1 MGPVNIYNK
10 RNKMAVNVDMV
21 YKTVLLILNK
31 EQRGNMT
38 PDEFN
43 KVATQV
49 QLEIFE
55 SYFETL
61 NQQVRRPDN
70 DTEYSDRVKNVDQAI
85 SIFKEYGNATYVG
98 GGNYFTLP
106 TTSGAGVATQ
116 TLTGNGTSISFP
128 FTSITSSQL
137 AGGVIA
143 VTVNGI
149 STTNFTIS
157 GANIIFNSIPALNAA
172 IIVTATPEDFYRLGT
187 VIYQDSKEVQLT
199 QRNELLYLNST
210 PLLAPTTTYPVYLYE
225 NSKLYLYPQTIISD
239 ITVSYLR
246 KPIDVT
252 WNFIIPSGQNYYQY
266 NPTNSV
272 NFELSKTEQSNIIL
286 KVLLYSGVVIRDP
299 SIIQVASQQVQQEQ
313 LNSKQ

>member
-1 MGPVNIYNK
+1 
-10 RNKMAVNVDMV
+10 MAVNVDIV

-31 EQRGNMT
+31 EQRGNLS

-61 NQQVRRPDN
+61 NQQIRRPDN
-70 DTEYSDRVKNVDQAI
+70 DTEYADRVKNVDQDI
-85 SIFKEYGNATYVG
+85 SVFKTYGNATYVAAG
-98 GGNYFTLP
+98 GFFNLP
-106 TTSGAGVATQ
+106 TTSGAGSATQ
-116 TLTGNGTSISFP
+116 TLTGTGTATSFP

-137 AGGVIA
+137 ASSVIVVTINGV
-143 VTVNGI
+143 
-149 STTNFTIS
+149 STTAFTIS
-157 GANIIFNSIPALNAA
+157 GANISFTTIPALNDA
-172 IIVTATPEDFYRLGT
+172 IVVTATPEDFYRLGT
-187 VIYQDSKEVQLT
+187 VIYQDTKEVQLS

-210 PLLAPTTTYPVYLYE
+210 PLIAPTTTYPIYLYE
-225 NSKLYLYPQTIISD
+225 DNKLYLYPVSITSD
-239 ITVSYLR
+239 VQVSYLR
-246 KPIDVT
+246 KPVDVI
-252 WNFIIPSGQNYYQY
+252 WNFTIPAGQNYYQY

-299 SIIQVASQQVQQEQ
+299 SIVNIASQQVQQETQ
-313 LNSKQ
+313 RSTL

>member
-1 MGPVNIYNK
+1 
-10 RNKMAVNVDMV
+10 MAVNVDIV

-31 EQRGNMT
+31 EQRGNLS

-61 NQQVRRPDN
+61 NQQARRPDN
-70 DTEYSDRVKNVDQAI
+70 DTEYADRVKNVDQDI
-85 SIFKEYGNATYVG
+85 SVFKTYGDATYVPAG
-98 GGNYFTLP
+98 GYFTLP

-137 AGGVIA
+137 ASSVIA
-143 VTVNGI
+143 VTIDGV
-149 STTNFTIS
+149 STTAFTIS
-157 GANIIFNSIPALNAA
+157 GANIIFNSIPANNAA
-172 IIVTATPEDFYRLGT
+172 IVVTATPEDFYRLGT
-187 VIYQDSKEVQLT
+187 VIYQNEKEVQLS

-210 PLLAPTTTYPVYLYE
+210 PLIAPTTTYPIYLYE
-225 NSKLYLYPQTIISD
+225 NSKLYLYPQSITSD
-239 ITVSYLR
+239 IQVSYLR
-246 KPIDVT
+246 KPVDVI
-252 WNFIIPSGQNYYQY
+252 WNFTIPSGQNYYQY

-299 SIIQVASQQVQQEQ
+299 SIVQVAAQQVQQEVQ
-313 LNSKQ
+313 RSTL

>member
-1 MGPVNIYNK
+1 
-10 RNKMAVNVDMV
+10 MAVNVDIV

-61 NQQVRRPDN
+61 NQQIRRPDN
-70 DTEYSDRVKNVDQAI
+70 DTEYADRVKNVDQDI
-85 SIFKEYGNATYVG
+85 SVFKTYGNATYVPAG
-98 GGNYFTLP
+98 GFFNLP
-106 TTSGAGVATQ
+106 TTSGAGSATQ
-116 TLTGNGTSISFP
+116 TLTGNGTASSFP

-137 AGGVIA
+137 ASSVITVTINGV
-143 VTVNGI
+143 
-149 STTNFTIS
+149 STTAYVINGTNISFTT
-157 GANIIFNSIPALNAA
+157 IPALNDA

-187 VIYQDSKEVQLT
+187 VIYQDTKEVQLS

-210 PLLAPTTTYPVYLYE
+210 PLIAPTTTYPIYLYE
-225 NSKLYLYPQTIISD
+225 DNKLYLYPVSITSD
-239 ITVSYLR
+239 VQVSYLR
-246 KPIDVT
+246 KPVDVI
-252 WNFIIPSGQNYYQY
+252 WNFTIPSGQNYYQY

-272 NFELSKTEQSNIIL
+272 DFELSKTEQANIIL

-299 SIIQVASQQVQQEQ
+299 SIVNIASQQVQQETQ
-313 LNSKQ
+313 RSTL

>member
-1 MGPVNIYNK
+1 
-10 RNKMAVNVDMV
+10 MAVNVDIV

-31 EQRGNMT
+31 EQRGNLS

-70 DTEYSDRVKNVDQAI
+70 DTEYADRVKNVDQDI
-85 SIFKEYGNATYVG
+85 SVFKTYGDATYVPAG
-98 GGNYFTLP
+98 GYFTLP

-116 TLTGNGTSISFP
+116 TLTGNGTAISFP

-137 AGGVIA
+137 ASSVIA
-143 VTVNGI
+143 VTIGGV
-149 STTNFTIS
+149 STTAFTIS
-157 GANIIFNSIPALNAA
+157 GANIIFNSIPANNAA
-172 IIVTATPEDFYRLGT
+172 IVVTATPEDFYRLGT
-187 VIYQDSKEVQLT
+187 VIYQNEKEVQLS

-210 PLLAPTTTYPVYLYE
+210 PLIAPTTTYPIYLYE
-225 NSKLYLYPQTIISD
+225 NSKLYLYPQSITSD
-239 ITVSYLR
+239 IQVSYLR
-246 KPIDVT
+246 KPVDVI
-252 WNFIIPSGQNYYQY
+252 WNFTIPSGQNYYQY

-299 SIIQVASQQVQQEQ
+299 SIVQVAAQQVQQEVQ
-313 LNSKQ
+313 RSTL

>member
-1 MGPVNIYNK
+1 
-10 RNKMAVNVDMV
+10 MAVNVDIV

-55 SYFETL
+55 SYFDTL
-61 NQQVRRPDN
+61 NQQTRRPDN
-70 DTEYSDRVKNVDQAI
+70 DTEYGDRIKNVDQDI
-85 SIFKEYGNATYVG
+85 SVFKTYGNATYVPAG
-98 GGNYFTLP
+98 GFFNLP
-106 TTSGAGVATQ
+106 TTSGAGSATQ
-116 TLTGNGTSISFP
+116 TLTGNGTASSFP

-137 AGGVIA
+137 ASSVIA
-143 VTVNGI
+143 VTINGV
-149 STTNFTIS
+149 STTAYVINGTNISFTT
-157 GANIIFNSIPALNAA
+157 IPALNDA

-187 VIYQDSKEVQLT
+187 VIYQDTKEVQLS

-210 PLLAPTTTYPVYLYE
+210 PLIAPTTTYPIYLYE
-225 NSKLYLYPQTIISD
+225 DNKLYLYPVSITSD
-239 ITVSYLR
+239 VQVSYLR
-246 KPIDVT
+246 KPVDVI
-252 WNFIIPSGQNYYQY
+252 WNFTIPSGQNYYQY

-272 NFELSKTEQSNIIL
+272 NFELSKTEQANIIL

-299 SIIQVASQQVQQEQ
+299 SIVNIASQQVQQETQ
-313 LNSKQ
+313 RSTL

>member
-1 MGPVNIYNK
+1 
-10 RNKMAVNVDMV
+10 MAVNVDIV

-61 NQQVRRPDN
+61 NQQIRRPDN
-70 DTEYSDRVKNVDQAI
+70 DTEYGDRIKNVDQAI
-85 SIFKEYGNATYVG
+85 SVFKTYGNATYNVAG
-98 GGNYFTLP
+98 GFFNLP

-137 AGGVIA
+137 ASSVITVTINGV
-143 VTVNGI
+143 
-149 STTNFTIS
+149 STTAFTIS

-172 IIVTATPEDFYRLGT
+172 IVVTATPEDFYKLGT
-187 VIYQDSKEVQLT
+187 VIYQDTKEVQLS

-210 PLLAPTTTYPVYLYE
+210 PLIAPTATYPIYLYE
-225 NSKLYLYPQTIISD
+225 DHKLYLYPVSITSD
-239 ITVSYLR
+239 IQVSYLR
-246 KPIDVT
+246 KPVDVI
-252 WNFIIPSGQNYYQY
+252 WNFTIPSGQNYYQY

-272 NFELSKTEQSNIIL
+272 NFELSKTEQANIIL
-286 KVLLYSGVVIRDP
+286 RVLLYSGVVIRDP
-299 SIIQVASQQVQQEQ
+299 SIVNIAAQQVQQETQ
-313 LNSKQ
+313 RSTL

>member
-1 MGPVNIYNK
+1 
-10 RNKMAVNVDMV
+10 MAVNVDIV

-31 EQRGNMT
+31 EQRGNLS

-70 DTEYSDRVKNVDQAI
+70 DTEYADRVKNVDHDI
-85 SIFKEYGNATYVG
+85 SVFKTYCNATYVPAG
-98 GGNYFTLP
+98 GYFTLP

-137 AGGVIA
+137 ASSVIA
-143 VTVNGI
+143 VTIDGV
-149 STTNFTIS
+149 STTAFTIS
-157 GANIIFNSIPALNAA
+157 GANIIFNSIPANNAA
-172 IIVTATPEDFYRLGT
+172 IVFTATPEDFYRLGT
-187 VIYQDSKEVQLT
+187 VIYQNEKEVQLS

-210 PLLAPTTTYPVYLYE
+210 PLIAPTTTYPIYLYE
-225 NSKLYLYPQTIISD
+225 NSKLYLYPQSITSD
-239 ITVSYLR
+239 IQVSYLR
-246 KPIDVT
+246 KPVDVI
-252 WNFIIPSGQNYYQY
+252 WNFTIPSGQNYYQY

-299 SIIQVASQQVQQEQ
+299 SIVQVAAQQVQQEVQ
-313 LNSKQ
+313 RSTL

>member
-1 MGPVNIYNK
+1 
-10 RNKMAVNVDMV
+10 MAVNVDIV

-61 NQQVRRPDN
+61 NQQIRRPDN
-70 DTEYSDRVKNVDQAI
+70 DTEYADRVKNVDQDI
-85 SIFKEYGNATYVG
+85 SVFKTYGNATYVPAG
-98 GGNYFTLP
+98 GFFNLP
-106 TTSGAGVATQ
+106 TTSGAGSATQ
-116 TLTGNGTSISFP
+116 TLTGNGTASSFP

-137 AGGVIA
+137 ASSVITVTINGV
-143 VTVNGI
+143 
-149 STTNFTIS
+149 STTAYVINGTNISFTT
-157 GANIIFNSIPALNAA
+157 IPALNDA

-187 VIYQDSKEVQLT
+187 VIYQDTKEVQLS

-210 PLLAPTTTYPVYLYE
+210 PLIAPTTTYPIYLYE
-225 NSKLYLYPQTIISD
+225 DNKLYLYPVSITSD
-239 ITVSYLR
+239 VQVSYLR
-246 KPIDVT
+246 KPVDVI
-252 WNFIIPSGQNYYQY
+252 WNFTIPAGQNYYQY

-272 NFELSKTEQSNIIL
+272 NFELSKTEQANIIL

-299 SIIQVASQQVQQEQ
+299 SIVNIASQQVQQETQ
-313 LNSKQ
+313 RSTL

>member
-1 MGPVNIYNK
+1 
-10 RNKMAVNVDMV
+10 MAVNVDIV

-31 EQRGNMT
+31 EQRGNLS

-70 DTEYSDRVKNVDQAI
+70 DTEYADRVKNVDQDI
-85 SIFKEYGNATYVG
+85 SVFKTYGNAAYVQAG
-98 GGNYFTLP
+98 GYFTLP

-116 TLTGNGTSISFP
+116 TLTGNGTAISFP

-137 AGGVIA
+137 ASSVIA
-143 VTVNGI
+143 VTIGGV
-149 STTNFTIS
+149 STTAFTIS
-157 GANIIFNSIPALNAA
+157 GANIIFNSIPANNAA
-172 IIVTATPEDFYRLGT
+172 IVVTATPEDFYRLGT
-187 VIYQDSKEVQLT
+187 VIYQNEKEVQLS
-199 QRNELLYLNST
+199 QRNDLLYLNST
-210 PLLAPTTTYPVYLYE
+210 PLIAPTTTYPIYLYE
-225 NSKLYLYPQTIISD
+225 NSKLYLYPQSITSD
-239 ITVSYLR
+239 IQVSYLR
-246 KPIDVT
+246 KPVDVI
-252 WNFIIPSGQNYYQY
+252 WNFTIPSGQNYYQY

-272 NFELSKTEQSNIIL
+272 DFELSKTEQSNIIL

-299 SIIQVASQQVQQEQ
+299 SIIQVASQQVQQEVQ
-313 LNSKQ
+313 RSTL

>member
-1 MGPVNIYNK
+1 
-10 RNKMAVNVDMV
+10 MAVNVDIV

-55 SYFETL
+55 SYFDTL
-61 NQQVRRPDN
+61 NQQIRRPDN
-70 DTEYSDRVKNVDQAI
+70 DTEYGDRIKNVDQDI
-85 SIFKEYGNATYVG
+85 SVFKTYGNATYVPAG
-98 GGNYFTLP
+98 GFFNLP
-106 TTSGAGVATQ
+106 TTSGAGSATQ
-116 TLTGNGTSISFP
+116 TLTGNGTASSFP

-137 AGGVIA
+137 ASSVITVTINGV
-143 VTVNGI
+143 
-149 STTNFTIS
+149 STTAYVINGTNISFTT
-157 GANIIFNSIPALNAA
+157 IPALNDA

-187 VIYQDSKEVQLT
+187 VIYQDTKEVQLS

-210 PLLAPTTTYPVYLYE
+210 PLIAPTTTYPIYLYE
-225 NSKLYLYPQTIISD
+225 DNKLYLYPVSITSD
-239 ITVSYLR
+239 VQVSYLR
-246 KPIDVT
+246 KPVDVI
-252 WNFIIPSGQNYYQY
+252 WNFTIPAGQNYYQY

-272 NFELSKTEQSNIIL
+272 NFELSKTEQANIIL

-299 SIIQVASQQVQQEQ
+299 SIVNIASQQVQQETQ
-313 LNSKQ
+313 RSTL

>member
-1 MGPVNIYNK
+1 LGPVNIYNK
-10 RNKMAVNVDMV
+10 RNKMAVNVDIV

-31 EQRGNMT
+31 EQRGNLS

-70 DTEYSDRVKNVDQAI
+70 DTEYADRVKNVDQDI
-85 SIFKEYGNATYVG
+85 SVFKTYGDATYVPAG
-98 GGNYFTLP
+98 GYFTLP

-116 TLTGNGTSISFP
+116 TLTGNGTAISFP

-137 AGGVIA
+137 ASSVIA
-143 VTVNGI
+143 VTIGGV
-149 STTNFTIS
+149 STTAFTIS
-157 GANIIFNSIPALNAA
+157 GANIIFNSIPANSAA
-172 IIVTATPEDFYRLGT
+172 IVVTATPEDFYRLGT
-187 VIYQDSKEVQLT
+187 VIYQNEKEVQLS
-199 QRNELLYLNST
+199 QRNDLLYLNST
-210 PLLAPTTTYPVYLYE
+210 PLIAPTTTYPIYLYE
-225 NSKLYLYPQTIISD
+225 NSKLYLYPQSITSD
-239 ITVSYLR
+239 IQVSYLR
-246 KPIDVT
+246 KPVDVI
-252 WNFIIPSGQNYYQY
+252 WNFTIPSGQNYYQY

-272 NFELSKTEQSNIIL
+272 DFELSKTEQSNIIL

-299 SIIQVASQQVQQEQ
+299 SIIQVASQQVQQEVQ
-313 LNSKQ
+313 RSTL

>member
-1 MGPVNIYNK
+1 
-10 RNKMAVNVDMV
+10 MAVNVDIV

-31 EQRGNMT
+31 EQRGNLS

-70 DTEYSDRVKNVDQAI
+70 DTEYSDRVKNVDQDI
-85 SIFKEYGNATYVG
+85 SVFKEYGNATYVG
-98 GGNYFTLP
+98 GGGYFTLP

-137 AGGVIA
+137 ASSVIA
-143 VTVNGI
+143 VTINGV
-149 STTNFTIS
+149 STTAFTIS
-157 GANIIFNSIPALNAA
+157 GSNIIFNSIPANLAA
-172 IIVTATPEDFYRLGT
+172 IVVTATPEDFYRLGT
-187 VIYQDSKEVQLT
+187 VIYKDSKEVQLT

-210 PLLAPTTTYPVYLYE
+210 PLLAPTTTYPIYLYE
-225 NSKLYLYPQTIISD
+225 NSKLYLYPKTITSD
-239 ITVSYLR
+239 VQVSYLR
-246 KPIDVT
+246 KPVDVI
-252 WNFIIPSGQNYYQY
+252 WNFTIPSGQNYYQY

>member
-1 MGPVNIYNK
+1 
-10 RNKMAVNVDMV
+10 MAVNVDIV

-55 SYFETL
+55 SYFDTL
-61 NQQVRRPDN
+61 NQQIRRPDN
-70 DTEYSDRVKNVDQAI
+70 DTEYGDRIKNVDQAI
-85 SIFKEYGNATYVG
+85 SVFKTYGNATYNVAG
-98 GGNYFTLP
+98 GFFNLP

-137 AGGVIA
+137 ASSVITVTINGV
-143 VTVNGI
+143 
-149 STTNFTIS
+149 STTAFTIS

-172 IIVTATPEDFYRLGT
+172 IVVTATPQDFYKLGT
-187 VIYQDSKEVQLT
+187 VIYQDTKEVQLS

-210 PLLAPTTTYPVYLYE
+210 PLIAPTATYPIYLYE
-225 NSKLYLYPQTIISD
+225 DHKLYLYPVSITSD
-239 ITVSYLR
+239 IQVSYLR
-246 KPIDVT
+246 KPVDVI
-252 WNFIIPSGQNYYQY
+252 WNFTIPSGQNYYQY

-272 NFELSKTEQSNIIL
+272 NFELSKTEQANIIL
-286 KVLLYSGVVIRDP
+286 RVLLYSGVVIRDP
-299 SIIQVASQQVQQEQ
+299 SIVNIAAQQVQQETQ
-313 LNSKQ
+313 RSTL